1 MDVRGVNTEVI
12 LVGFHPLFLFQVNS
26 STERR
31 ILFSVWSPCRTDD
44 PKLIPTDEQIKLV
57 KKGKNVHTGFIFIF
71 SLSRSTKLER
81 LFLMSIFS

>member
-1 MDVRGVNTEVI
+1 MEVI
-12 LVGFHPLFLFQVNS
+12 LVVFHPLFLFQVNS

-57 KKGKNVHTGFIFIF
+57 KKGKNVYTGFIF
-71 SLSRSTKLER
+71 SLSLSRATKLER
-81 LFLMSIFS
+81 LFLVRIFS